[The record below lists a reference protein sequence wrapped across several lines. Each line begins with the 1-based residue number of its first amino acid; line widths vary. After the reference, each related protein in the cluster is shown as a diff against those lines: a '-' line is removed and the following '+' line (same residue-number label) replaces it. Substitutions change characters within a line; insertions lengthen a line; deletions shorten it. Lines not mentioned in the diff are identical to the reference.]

1 MEDHGQKQ
9 GDLEDFPGLDDLD
22 LKLDE
27 DPLNLDS
34 IDLGDAS
41 TGDDFDLALEPSD
54 SEDLSLALEDD
65 LSGGDFGGLELSS
78 DAAAFDDADADDAG
92 SEPSSFESAL
102 LDSSEDESVSL
113 TEAELE
119 NILGASSDDLFDDMP
134 ADSGALP
141 VEEFSDSDETPE
153 SRASADYDSIPEV
166 DLDPIAPQVASGEL
180 GPEEDL
186 GFDDFSSAA
195 ADELVIPE
203 LEDDSAA
210 SPEPAGLGV
219 FDEDDEPIALS
230 ADELDNIMSDVAP
243 AGADGADADGM
254 ADFDSAYE
262 MAGDES
268 AGDRDETPS
277 FASLDEEDENI
288 TLTDDELSKVLLDA
302 DMESH
307 DGADDGEDLPDAPS
321 LSSLDMDDD
330 EPIALTAEELGN
342 IVSEV
347 EVEDDASLSD
357 VAFADFGDEASNLDA
372 PGFGDES
379 DLDFDSGATGELN
392 LDEMEEGPTAL
403 SDSELD
409 SILADTSGDLQERS
423 GLSDEDPY
431 DHPQDVIVL
440 DEYEESE
447 ARERAGAGAALES
460 SRASMAERVADE
472 GGVNRDELKK
482 MITYLDRLFDQLP
495 ENAVREFSHSEYF
508 DLYKKIMDEL
518 GI

>member
-1 MEDHGQKQ
+1 M
-9 GDLEDFPGLDDLD
+9 
-22 LKLDE
+22 
-27 DPLNLDS
+27 NLDS
-34 IDLGDAS
+34 IDLGDSSA
-41 TGDDFDLALEPSD
+41 GDDFDLALEPSD
-54 SEDLSLALEDD
+54 SEDLSLALDDD
-65 LSGGDFGGLELSS
+65 LSGGDFGDLELSS
-78 DAAAFDDADADDAG
+78 DSGAFDDAGAEETD
-92 SEPSSFESAL
+92 SEASSFESAL

-134 ADSGALP
+134 AESGASP
-141 VEEFSDSDETPE
+141 VEDYSGSDETPE
-153 SRASADYDSIPEV
+153 SHASADYDSIPEV
-166 DLDPIAPQVASGEL
+166 DLDPIAPQVAAGEL
-180 GPEEDL
+180 GPDEDL
-186 GFDDFSSAA
+186 GFDDFSSAGA
-195 ADELVIPE
+195 EELVIPE
-203 LEDDSAA
+203 LEEDSAA
-210 SPEPAGLGV
+210 SEPGGLGV

-243 AGADGADADGM
+243 ADADADLM
-254 ADFDSAYE
+254 AGFDSGEPDAS
-262 MAGDES
+262 G
-268 AGDRDETPS
+268 RDETPS

-307 DGADDGEDLPDAPS
+307 ESADADDDLPAAPS

-379 DLDFDSGATGELN
+379 DLDFDSGAGATDELN

-447 ARERAGAGAALES
+447 ARERAGAGAVLEPA
-460 SRASMAERVADE
+460 RASMAERVADD

-482 MITYLDRLFDQLP
+482 MISYLDRLFDQLP

>member
-34 IDLGDAS
+34 IDLGDSSAA
-41 TGDDFDLALEPSD
+41 DDFDLALEPSD
-54 SEDLSLALEDD
+54 GEDLSLALEDD
-65 LSGGDFGGLELSS
+65 LSGGDFGDLELSS
-78 DAAAFDDADADDAG
+78 DSAAFEDSSADDAG

-141 VEEFSDSDETPE
+141 VEDYSDSDETPE

-166 DLDPIAPQVASGEL
+166 DLDPIAPPVASGEL
-180 GPEEDL
+180 GPDEDL
-186 GFDDFSSAA
+186 GFDDFSSAS

-203 LEDDSAA
+203 LEDDGAA

-243 AGADGADADGM
+243 ADADADGM

-262 MAGDES
+262 TAGDES
-268 AGDRDETPS
+268 AGGQDETPS

-307 DGADDGEDLPDAPS
+307 DVADADDDLPAAPS

-357 VAFADFGDEASNLDA
+357 VAFADFGDEASQLDA

-379 DLDFDSGATGELN
+379 DLDFDSGAGAADELN

-440 DEYEESE
+440 DEYEESD
-447 ARERAGAGAALES
+447 ARERESAGAALES
-460 SRASMAERVADE
+460 SRASMAERVADD

-482 MITYLDRLFDQLP
+482 MISYLDRLFDQLP

>member
-34 IDLGDAS
+34 IDLGDS
-41 TGDDFDLALEPSD
+41 SGGDDFNLALEPSD
-54 SEDLSLALEDD
+54 SEDLALSLDDD
-65 LSGGDFGGLELSS
+65 LGGGDFGDLELSS
-78 DAAAFDDADADDAG
+78 DADAGQFDDAGADDAE
-92 SEPSSFESAL
+92 SEPSSFEAAL

-134 ADSGALP
+134 AGTGALP
-141 VEEFSDSDETPE
+141 VDDFSEGDDAPE

-166 DLDPIAPQVASGEL
+166 DLDPIAPQFSSGEL
-180 GPEEDL
+180 APDEEL
-186 GFDDFSSAA
+186 GFDDFSGGG

-203 LEDDSAA
+203 LEDDGA
-210 SPEPAGLGV
+210 SPAPGGLGV

-243 AGADGADADGM
+243 ADAGGDDGAFEGELPDLDYGDA
-254 ADFDSAYE
+254 AT
-262 MAGDES
+262 DE
-268 AGDRDETPS
+268 APS

-307 DGADDGEDLPDAPS
+307 DGADAGEELPAAPS

-357 VAFADFGDEASNLDA
+357 VAFADFGDEAASLDA

-379 DLDFDSGATGELN
+379 DLDFDSGANAADELN

-423 GLSDEDPY
+423 GLSDEDHY

-447 ARERAGAGAALES
+447 GRERESVGAGLDS
-460 SRASMAERVADE
+460 SRASMAERVADD

-482 MITYLDRLFDQLP
+482 MISYLDRLFDQLP